1 MRRPEGVSRLG
12 YLSAAV
18 LDRAS
23 LLASAA
29 RRSGQPTEAQAFEPA
44 DPAPDGLPW
53 PPARL
58 RGLISESTDPDEF
71 MRVGALKARQIRE
84 AVANA
89 GTSIDSLGAILDFG
103 CGCGR
108 VARHWKDLRGP
119 ELHGTDYDPELV
131 GWCRDNLPFLKVHQ
145 NELEPPTELSAGR
158 FDLVYVISI
167 LTHLPEELG
176 RRWLEEWGR
185 VLRPGGLLLFTTHGD
200 VHRRHLSRRERLSY
214 DAGEV
219 VVKNAGVA
227 GSAVCMAHH
236 PRSWVDANLP
246 PGFEVVSFTPGAP
259 TVGFLQDMHVLRRVA

>member
-1 MRRPEGVSRLG
+1 
-12 YLSAAV
+12 
-18 LDRAS
+18 
-23 LLASAA
+23 
-29 RRSGQPTEAQAFEPA
+29 
-44 DPAPDGLPW
+44 
-53 PPARL
+53 
-58 RGLISESTDPDEF
+58 

-131 GWCRDNLPFLKVHQ
+131 GWCRDNLPFLQVHK
-145 NELEPPTELSAGR
+145 NELEPPTQLPAGR

-185 VLRPGGLLLFTTHGD
+185 ILRPGGLLLFTTHGD

-259 TVGFLQDMHVLRRVA
+259 TVGFLQDMHLLRRVA